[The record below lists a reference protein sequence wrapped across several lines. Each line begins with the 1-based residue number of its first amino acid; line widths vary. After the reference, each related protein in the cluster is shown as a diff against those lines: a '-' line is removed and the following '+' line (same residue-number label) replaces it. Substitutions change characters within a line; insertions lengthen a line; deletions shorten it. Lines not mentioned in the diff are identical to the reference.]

1 GRPVRARQSESQ
13 HPDHRRR
20 PDQRALGGRRDDLLP
35 RPVPPAGG
43 FDFQE
48 PGPGHAARRDRPRR
62 RAHRPRIQ
70 QNPHQARQPLR
81 ESRVQRGLQEDPGR
95 QGTGRRAAVRRR
107 HRRQGVLL
115 LIAPISS
122 LPPDEPA
129 GLKAPEPEFELN
141 LSEYVAMVRR
151 HWKLLAVTCL
161 LSLVAAG
168 IHYAITP
175 KQFQASSTIQIERR
189 NMSPVGSGQNPWLE
203 NYWNMEFYPT
213 QYELLQSR
221 GLAERV
227 VKSMDLMSDPA
238 LNPAAGPA
246 RDGKKGATA
255 EDDQATLGRLADQL
269 RGALTVDPVRNTQ
282 LVRISFQAATPEFAA
297 RAANGFAQA
306 FIDMGVEDRFA
317 SAGKASIFLGTQIE
331 SLEQEIT
338 EKESQLQAFS
348 RRSDIITLDPGANV
362 VLKRLESLN
371 TSLMEAKK
379 TRIEKEAHYHEV
391 MVSPP
396 ETVADSLSGGVVSG
410 LRSEQIRLERDYE
423 AKLKTFKPD
432 WPEMVA
438 LKTQIDKGKQH
449 LEGLVKEMLDKARN
463 SANADYQSALRQ
475 EQSLESELTQSKKLA
490 IDQSS

>member
-1 GRPVRARQSESQ
+1 
-13 HPDHRRR
+13 
-20 PDQRALGGRRDDLLP
+20 
-35 RPVPPAGG
+35 
-43 FDFQE
+43 
-48 PGPGHAARRDRPRR
+48 
-62 RAHRPRIQ
+62 
-70 QNPHQARQPLR
+70 
-81 ESRVQRGLQEDPGR
+81 
-95 QGTGRRAAVRRR
+95 
-107 HRRQGVLL
+107 

-129 GLKAPEPEFELN
+129 GLKPPEPEFELN

-189 NMSPVGSGQNPWLE
+189 NMSPVGTWQNPWLE

-227 VKSMDLMSDPA
+227 VKSLDLMSDPA

-246 RDGKKGATA
+246 RDSKKGATA

-269 RGALTVDPVRNTQ
+269 RSALTVDPVRNTQ

-317 SAGKASIFLGTQIE
+317 SAGKASSFLGTQIE
-331 SLEQEIT
+331 TLKQEI
-338 EKESQLQAFS
+338 
-348 RRSDIITLDPGANV
+348 
-362 VLKRLESLN
+362 
-371 TSLMEAKK
+371 
-379 TRIEKEAHYHEV
+379 
-391 MVSPP
+391 
-396 ETVADSLSGGVVSG
+396 AD
-410 LRSEQIRLERDYE
+410 
-423 AKLKTFKPD
+423 K
-432 WPEMVA
+432 
-438 LKTQIDKGKQH
+438 
-449 LEGLVKEMLDKARN
+449 
-463 SANADYQSALRQ
+463 
-475 EQSLESELTQSKKLA
+475 
-490 IDQSS
+490 